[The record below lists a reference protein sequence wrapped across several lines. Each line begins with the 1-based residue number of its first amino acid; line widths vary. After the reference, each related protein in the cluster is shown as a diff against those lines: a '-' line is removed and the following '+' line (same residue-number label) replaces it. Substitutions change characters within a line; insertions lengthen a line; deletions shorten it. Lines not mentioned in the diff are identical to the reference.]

1 MSDVVAVASSK
12 NGVFVVFCEREIIA
26 YKPKFQSYERS
37 YNKNATNPIKD
48 AFFSNNGT
56 YVYIGLDEYII
67 GCQKN
72 QLIIWSVKYNK
83 YNVAGLD

>member
-1 MSDVVAVASSK
+1 MHS
-12 NGVFVVFCEREIIA
+12 
-26 YKPKFQSYERS
+26 FQ
-37 YNKNATNPIKD
+37 TM
-48 AFFSNNGT
+48 
-56 YVYIGLDEYII
+56 VYILYSGLDEYII